1 MNCKQ
6 HYPFFAVRRRKPSLL
21 PLERPQTTIFTALG
35 LSCLLKRGVI
45 SYTDCMYKSN
55 HTLFRERK
63 AKGGW
68 EQKSTR
74 ENESEKES
82 KRVCVIHQHSAW
94 SPLNP
99 KYSHLRAGG
108 TSRKLIYSGG
118 ISLIN
123 KQVGK
128 IFFMQKPIKYSSYL
142 SYNHITKLS

>member
-6 HYPFFAVRRRKPSLL
+6 RYPFFAVWRRKPSLL

-45 SYTDCMYKSN
+45 SYTDCTYKSN

-68 EQKSTR
+68 EEKSTR
-74 ENESEKES
+74 ESESEKES
-82 KRVCVIHQHSAW
+82 KRVCVIQQHSAW
-94 SPLNP
+94 SPRNP
-99 KYSHLRAGG
+99 KYSHLHAGG
-108 TSRKLIYSGG
+108 TSRKCIYNGG

-128 IFFMQKPIKYSSYL
+128 MFYAEAYKI
-142 SYNHITKLS
+142 

>member
-74 ENESEKES
+74 KWEREGKQEGVCDSPAFCLVTPQPQIQPLTCWRYIKE
-82 KRVCVIHQHSAW
+82 INLQWWHFTYQQA
-94 SPLNP
+94 
-99 KYSHLRAGG
+99 
-108 TSRKLIYSGG
+108 SRKD
-118 ISLIN
+118 
-123 KQVGK
+123 
-128 IFFMQKPIKYSSYL
+128 FFMQKPIKYSSYL

>member
-6 HYPFFAVRRRKPSLL
+6 RYPFFAVWRRKPSLL

-45 SYTDCMYKSN
+45 SYTNCTYKSN

-74 ENESEKES
+74 ESESEKES
-82 KRVCVIHQHSAW
+82 KRVCVIQQHSAW
-94 SPLNP
+94 SPRNP
-99 KYSHLRAGG
+99 KYSHLHAGG
-108 TSRKLIYSGG
+108 TSRKWIYSGG

-128 IFFMQKPIKYSSYL
+128 MFYAEACKI
-142 SYNHITKLS
+142 